1 MTERDFQLLHN
12 SLRALSLEELLAM
25 RKAVE
30 TALAEKREQI
40 ERDLGQIS
48 GALAVRRPS
57 ATTRETLH

>member
-1 MTERDFQLLHN
+1 MTERDFRLLNN

-48 GALAVRRPS
+48 GALAVASPF

>member
-1 MTERDFQLLHN
+1 MSEKDFQLLHN
-12 SLRALSLEELLAM
+12 SLRALTLEELLAM

-40 ERDLGQIS
+40 ERDLGQIA
-48 GALAVRRPS
+48 GALAVYSPS

>member
-1 MTERDFQLLHN
+1 MTERDFQLLHS

-30 TALAEKREQI
+30 AALAEKREQI

-48 GALAVRRPS
+48 GALAVSSPF